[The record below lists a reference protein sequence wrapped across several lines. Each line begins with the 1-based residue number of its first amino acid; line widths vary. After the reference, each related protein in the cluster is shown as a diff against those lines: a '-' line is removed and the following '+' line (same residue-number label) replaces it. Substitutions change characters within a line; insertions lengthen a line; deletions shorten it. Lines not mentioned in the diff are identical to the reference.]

1 MSAVGS
7 FKNDMWHSLR
17 RSSFRLFRPGKFA
30 RLQSKRLP
38 FDTHRCI
45 FIHIPKCAGISV
57 GRSLFG
63 ENFEAG
69 HPSLK
74 RYQIIFGPKEFNR
87 YFKFTFVRNPFDRLV
102 SAFFFLKK
110 GGMNPKDKK
119 WAEENLAAHESFDA
133 FVKNWVTPENIR
145 SARHF
150 SPQSDYICL
159 GKKRPSV
166 DFIGYYEN
174 LEADFQIISRKLNLN
189 STLAEMNRTPSRS
202 KDYREYYTDET
213 RAIVAKVYADD
224 IQLLGYTFD
233 NANLPDLLA
242 QRDGKAA

>member
-1 MSAVGS
+1 MSTKGS

-30 RLQSKRLP
+30 RLQTQSAP
-38 FDTHRCI
+38 FDLRRCI

-69 HPSLK
+69 HPTLK
-74 RYQIIFGPKEFNR
+74 RYQIIFGPREFNS

-119 WAEENLAAHESFDA
+119 WAEENLSAHDSFDA
-133 FVKNWVTPENIR
+133 FVKAWVNPDNIQ
-145 SARHF
+145 SGRHF
-150 SPQSDYICL
+150 IPQSEYICL
-159 GKKRPSV
+159 GKNRLGV

-174 LEADFQIISRKLNLN
+174 LAADFQIISRKLNLN
-189 STLAEMNRTPSRS
+189 STLLEMNRGPSRD

-224 IQLLGYTFD
+224 LRLLGYTFD
-233 NANLPDLLA
+233 NSSLPNQIAL
-242 QRDGKAA
+242 RDGQRV

>member
-1 MSAVGS
+1 
-7 FKNDMWHSLR
+7 
-17 RSSFRLFRPGKFA
+17 
-30 RLQSKRLP
+30 
-38 FDTHRCI
+38 
-45 FIHIPKCAGISV
+45 V

-74 RYQIIFGPKEFNR
+74 RYQIVFGPKDFKN

-119 WAEENLAAHESFDA
+119 WAEEHLAAYDSFDA
-133 FVKNWVTPENIR
+133 FVKAWVNPKNIR
-145 SARHF
+145 LGRHF
-150 SPQSDYICL
+150 IPQSDYICL
-159 GKKRPSV
+159 EKNRLGV

-174 LEADFQIISRKLNLN
+174 LASDFQIISRKLKLN
-189 STLAEMNRTPSRS
+189 SSLLEINRGPSLD
-202 KDYREYYTDET
+202 KDYRAYYTDET

-224 IQLLGYTFD
+224 LRLLGYTFD
-233 NANLPDLLA
+233 NSSLPDLLA
-242 QRDGKAA
+242 RRDGKAA